1 MLFNKQQTLILLR
14 ERATNIHFF
23 NQADYTDIFALQLAP
38 TLLVH
43 LLAQFSELFAHSLDH
58 HFLKYGQLQLLFFKL
73 RAEAGIANP
82 FLIFPPSISSQGPHL
97 YSHADVTAFY
107 TSHLEE

>member
-1 MLFNKQQTLILLR
+1 MQEGSFPLKHYAFFNKQQTLILLR

-38 TLLVH
+38 MLLVH
-43 LLAQFSELFAHSLDH
+43 LLAHFSELFAHSFDH
-58 HFLKYGQLQLLFFKL
+58 HFLKYGQARLLFFKL

-82 FLIFPPSISSQGPHL
+82 FLSPHPPNQQSETPS
-97 YSHADVTAFY
+97 
-107 TSHLEE
+107 